1 MGKISVW
8 TKQHENVLKILES
21 EGRYIAKREYIVMDL
36 QEHANLVL
44 EAYEWL
50 VKNGPD
56 AKNRPEDVEFPVWV
70 SFEKEATMMP
80 SEGTVILELE
90 VEESWI
96 THVNIAK
103 WGTILNYGYIPVD
116 EKDATRHRQLLKDYG
131 TNDAK
136 AYMSQFYPQ
145 IKREIRESW
154 NRLFDPSILVGNTSE
169 YGNLWEVKKEW
180 VKQVIQ

>member
-8 TKQHENVLKILES
+8 TKQHKNVLKILES
-21 EGRYIAKREYIVMDL
+21 EGRYTAKREYIIMDL
-36 QEHANLVL
+36 QEHASLVL

-103 WGTILNYGYIPVD
+103 WGTILNYGYIPAD
-116 EKDATRHRQLLKDYG
+116 EKDAKRHRQLLKDYG

-154 NRLFDPSILVGNTSE
+154 KRLFDPSILVGNTSE